1 MKQTALAMLARR
13 DHSRAELK
21 AKLLAKGFD
30 SVDADMAM
38 DYCESMGYLDDD
50 RYAQM
55 LLQSH
60 ISRGHGPAKVKQAFM
75 QKGIPAE
82 LSNTVMN
89 HCDCDWYQLARD
101 KAQRKFGA
109 AGKLEHKEKAR
120 RVRYLMGQGFNYDQV
135 AHALEYDPYTDD

>member
-1 MKQTALAMLARR
+1 MLARR

-30 SVDADMAM
+30 SVDADIAVG
-38 DYCESMGYLDDD
+38 YCESMGYLDDG

-55 LLQSH
+55 LLRSH
-60 ISRGHGPAKVKQAFM
+60 INRGHGPAKVKQAFI

-82 LSNTVMN
+82 VSSAVMN
-89 HCDCDWYQLARD
+89 DCDCDWYQLAHD
-101 KAQRKFGA
+101 KAQRKFGPS
-109 AGKLEHKEKAR
+109 GKLEYKEKAR
-120 RVRYLMGQGFNYDQV
+120 RIRYLIFQGFSYVQV